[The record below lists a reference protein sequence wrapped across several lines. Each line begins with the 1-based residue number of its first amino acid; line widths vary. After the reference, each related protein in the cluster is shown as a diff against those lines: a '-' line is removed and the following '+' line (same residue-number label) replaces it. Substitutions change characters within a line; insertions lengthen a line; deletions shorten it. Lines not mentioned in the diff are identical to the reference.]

1 MKYKLYNL
9 LPSFGTNTYLL
20 WDEES
25 LEAMLIDV
33 AAPYAE
39 LVDEIKTENMKLKY
53 IVNTHG
59 HGDHIGGN
67 EFIKTN
73 FDVPLCIHNL
83 DTPMLLEPQLNL
95 SEYFEIQITSPP
107 SDIQFEGG
115 EILTLGNKK
124 IKIIHTPGHT
134 RGGISIIADNLL
146 FCGDTLFAAGVGRT
160 DLLGGEYNILM
171 KSIHEKLFILPD
183 ETIVLPGHGPYTTI
197 GKEKRDNPFV
207 GLKAQY

>member
-25 LEAMLIDV
+25 LEAMLIDA
-33 AAPYAE
+33 AAPCAE
-39 LVDEIKTENMKLKY
+39 LVGEIKTENLKLKY
-53 IVNTHG
+53 LVNTHG

-67 EFIKTN
+67 GFIKRN
-73 FDVPLCIHNL
+73 FEVPLCIHKE
-83 DTPMLLEPQLNL
+83 DASMLKEPQLNL
-95 SEYFEIQITSPP
+95 SEYFEINVMSPYA
-107 SDIQFEGG
+107 DIEFKGE

-160 DLLGGEYNILM
+160 DLPGGDYNILM
-171 KSIHEKLFILPD
+171 KSIHEILFILPD
-183 ETIVLPGHGPYTTI
+183 ETIVLPGHGPSTTI
-197 GKEKRDNPFV
+197 GNEERNNPFV